1 MPSFMGE
8 PGESWAKRAQSLQ
21 VRPQG
26 RKRPLDQKCR
36 YDAVDDRQDRRE
48 QPGMRREQK
57 AQRGSENE
65 STPGIEDLIY
75 ELKTEYT
82 ILIVRVRRGA

>member
-1 MPSFMGE
+1 
-8 PGESWAKRAQSLQ
+8 
-21 VRPQG
+21 
-26 RKRPLDQKCR
+26 
-36 YDAVDDRQDRRE
+36 
-48 QPGMRREQK
+48 MRREQK